1 MADAG
6 SERDTRNTSM
16 VDLAQLAE
24 IGTFMDRVFHS
35 RAETCQDNETA
46 AEDASV
52 ADDTTEW
59 EDDGV
64 DVLLWK
70 ASRAIEILATRCE
83 IVEHDLAEALQRVVE
98 GEQSGER
105 WKSIAVELRVQAAF
119 DRKAVDEWR
128 ARAEQAESRMAGL
141 ETEARQRV
149 TAADARS
156 TKLRGQVVAAFGQ
169 RSPIHA
175 VLQSITLQEAAE

>member
-1 MADAG
+1 MASDG
-6 SERDTRNTSM
+6 LERDTRNTGLI
-16 VDLAQLAE
+16 DLAHLAE
-24 IGTFMDRVFHS
+24 IGTFMDRVFHN
-35 RAETCQDNETA
+35 RAETCQGSEA
-46 AEDASV
+46 VAGEASAQAEPA
-52 ADDTTEW
+52 EG

-70 ASRAIEILATRCE
+70 ASKAIEILATRSE
-83 IVEHDLAEALQRVVE
+83 IVEHDLAEALQRAVE
-98 GEQSGER
+98 GEQSSEQ

-119 DRKAVDEWR
+119 DRKAVDEWK
-128 ARAEQAESRMAGL
+128 ARAEQAEARMAGL

-156 TKLRGQVVAAFGQ
+156 SKLRGQVVAAFGQ
-169 RSPIHA
+169 KSSIHA

>member
-6 SERDTRNTSM
+6 SGRDTRDNAM
-16 VDLAQLAE
+16 LDLAHLAE
-24 IGTFMDRVFHS
+24 IGTFMDRVFHKAPEA
-35 RAETCQDNETA
+35 RQEVEAA
-46 AEDASV
+46 AESAP
-52 ADDTTEW
+52 APAEEW
-59 EDDGV
+59 DEDGV

-70 ASRAIEILATRCE
+70 ASKAIEILATRCE
-83 IVEHDLAEALQRVVE
+83 ILEHDLAEAVQRAVE
-98 GEQSGER
+98 TEQSGER
-105 WKSIAVELRVQAAF
+105 WKAIAVELRVQAAF
-119 DRKAVDEWR
+119 DRKALDEWK
-128 ARAEQAESRMAGL
+128 ARSEQAESRMSVLDA
-141 ETEARQRV
+141 EARQRV

>member
-1 MADAG
+1 MAGAG
-6 SERDTRNTSM
+6 TERDTRNTSM

-24 IGTFMDRVFHS
+24 IGTFMDRVFHG
-35 RAETCQDNETA
+35 RAGPRQDGDAA
-46 AEDASV
+46 AEDAS
-52 ADDTTEW
+52 ALDDTTEC

-70 ASRAIEILATRCE
+70 ASKAIEILATRCE
-83 IVEHDLAEALQRVVE
+83 IVEHDLAEALLRAGE
-98 GEQSGER
+98 SEQSGER

-119 DRKAVDEWR
+119 DRKAVDEWK

-156 TKLRGQVVAAFGQ
+156 TKLRGQVVAAFGH

>member
-6 SERDTRNTSM
+6 LGRDIRNTGM

-24 IGTFMDRVFHS
+24 IGTFMDRVFHT
-35 RAETCQDNETA
+35 RAEPRQDGEVA
-46 AEDASV
+46 AGDA
-52 ADDTTEW
+52 ARQAEQE

-70 ASRAIEILATRCE
+70 ASKAIEVLATRCE

-98 GEQSGER
+98 SEQSGER
-105 WKSIAVELRVQAAF
+105 WKAIAVELRVQAAF
-119 DRKAVDEWR
+119 DRKAVDEWK
-128 ARAEQAESRMAGL
+128 ARAEQVESRMAGL
-141 ETEARQRV
+141 ETEARHRV

-175 VLQSITLQEAAE
+175 VLQSITLQDAAE